1 MSLSPYEEEA
11 KNLYKT
17 LFEEENISLKENSII
32 DIIKK
37 YNLKERLLLRIY
49 YNKIFPENNLITD
62 FNSQLSGHFANL
74 VINLFMS
81 PIDIECIEFKKIFE
95 GTNIKKNVILESLSL
110 NPFWFNQKVARRFFE
125 LYKKDLK
132 TEIINKFKD
141 ITRDVLITCLNTKRN
156 DNNKNI
162 DNDELNEKVKLMIN
176 TNIFKRIIRKYKRLL
191 LYHYFFKDFMK
202 IKVHYF
208 CCFIF

>member
-95 GTNIKKNVILESLSL
+95 GTNIKKNVI
-110 NPFWFNQKVARRFFE
+110 
-125 LYKKDLK
+125 
-132 TEIINKFKD
+132 
-141 ITRDVLITCLNTKRN
+141 TCKS
-156 DNNKNI
+156 
-162 DNDELNEKVKLMIN
+162 
-176 TNIFKRIIRKYKRLL
+176 
-191 LYHYFFKDFMK
+191 
-202 IKVHYF
+202 
-208 CCFIF
+208 